1 MSWVYREKLRGW
13 RDERD
18 NLVTRIARSITGSRM
33 LGGTGPPRER
43 EREREMGRER
53 KRDQKTK
60 EKSECNKQVIH

>member
-1 MSWVYREKLRGW
+1 MRWVYREKLRGW

-43 EREREMGRER
+43 ERERERWGERER
-53 KRDQKTK
+53 EIKIQKRRVNVT
-60 EKSECNKQVIH
+60 NK

>member
-33 LGGTGPPRER
+33 LGGMGPPRER
-43 EREREMGRER
+43 EREREGEREKER
-53 KRDQKTK
+53 SKYKR
-60 EKSECNKQVIH
+60 EE

>member
-1 MSWVYREKLRGW
+1 MRWVYREKLRGW

-43 EREREMGRER
+43 ERERERDGEREKER
-53 KRDQKTK
+53 SKYKR
-60 EKSECNKQVIH
+60 EE

>member
-1 MSWVYREKLRGW
+1 MSWVNREKGRGW

-43 EREREMGRER
+43 ERERERGREGER
-53 KRDQKTK
+53 EKEIKIQKRRVNVT
-60 EKSECNKQVIH
+60 NK

>member
-1 MSWVYREKLRGW
+1 MSWVNREKVRDW

-43 EREREMGRER
+43 ERERERWGERER
-53 KRDQKTK
+53 EIKIQKRRVNVT
-60 EKSECNKQVIH
+60 NK